1 MGGGMVTP
9 APALV
14 RFTGIQKTYDG
25 EHLVVKNLDLDIR
38 KGEFVT
44 LLGPSGSGK
53 TTTLMMLAGFEVP
66 THGEIYLAD
75 RPIKNMPPHKRDIG
89 MVFQNYALFP
99 HLTIEENVAF
109 PLSVRKINKAE
120 AQERVRT
127 ALRMIKLENLAHRR
141 PGQLSGGQQQ
151 RVALAR
157 ALVFNP
163 QLVLMDE
170 PLGALDKR
178 LREQM
183 QLEIKQLHETM
194 GITVVYVT
202 HDQSEALTM
211 SDRIA
216 VFNDGIVQQIDKPNA
231 LYEHPVNNFVANF
244 IGENNV
250 LAGTVENIE
259 QGYCRVALASGSSV
273 VAQAVN
279 VAGAGAA
286 TSLSVRPERISILT
300 DGAACEGAEPPAG
313 HGAEH
318 RLPRRPRAGRAP
330 GRRQRGVH
338 GQASA
343 GRAWRPEPRPKR
355 APSPSAPK
363 TAWPLIPCNRTLRSA
378 PERSGR
384 DVSSSKTQPHIKKE
398 RRRC

>member
-1 MGGGMVTP
+1 METSMVAP
-9 APALV
+9 ARALV
-14 RFTGIQKTYDG
+14 RFSGVQKTYDG

-38 KGEFVT
+38 KGEFIT

-53 TTTLMMLAGFEVP
+53 TTTLLMLAGFEIP
-66 THGEIYLAD
+66 THGDIYLAD
-75 RPIKNMPPHKRDIG
+75 RRINSMPPHKRDIG

-109 PLSVRKINKAE
+109 PLSVRKVNKVE
-120 AQERVRT
+120 AKERVRA
-127 ALRMIKLENLAHRR
+127 ALRMIKMEALAHRR

-194 GITVVYVT
+194 GITIVYVT

-216 VFNDGIVQQIDKPNA
+216 VFNDGIVQQIDKPNV
-231 LYEHPVNNFVANF
+231 LYEHPVNSFVANF
-244 IGENNV
+244 VGQNNM
-250 LAGTVENIE
+250 LPGIVETIE
-259 QGYCRVALASGSSV
+259 QGYCQVALASGGSV
-273 VAQAVN
+273 MAKAVN
-279 VAGAGAA
+279 VACAGAA
-286 TSLSVRPERISILT
+286 TSLSLRPERIAIVSDQMGRKGPNHLPARVQSTIYLG
-300 DGAACEGAEPPAG
+300 DHALAVLNVAGAPEFMVKLQQGG
-313 HGAEH
+313 HIA
-318 RLPRRPRAGRAP
+318 LS
-330 GRRQRGVH
+330 H
-338 GQASA
+338 GQDVAITF
-343 GRAWRPEPRPKR
+343 RPEDCLALDP
-355 APSPSAPK
+355 
-363 TAWPLIPCNRTLRSA
+363 
-378 PERSGR
+378 
-384 DVSSSKTQPHIKKE
+384 V
-398 RRRC
+398 

>member
-1 MGGGMVTP
+1 MEGGMVTP

-25 EHLVVKNLDLDIR
+25 EHLVVKNLDLEIR

-89 MVFQNYALFP
+89 IVFQNYALFP

-109 PLSVRKINKAE
+109 PLSVRKISKAE
-120 AQERVRT
+120 VRERVRT
-127 ALRMIKLENLAHRR
+127 ALRMIKLENLAQRR

-231 LYEHPVNNFVANF
+231 LYEHPVNSFVANF
-244 IGENNV
+244 VGENNV
-250 LAGTVENIE
+250 LAGTVGNIE
-259 QGYCRVALASGSSV
+259 QGYCRVALASGGSV
-273 VAQAVN
+273 VARAVN

-300 DGAACEGAEPPAG
+300 DGAACEGPNHLPATVQNTIYLG
-313 HGAEH
+313 DHALAVLQVAGNGEFMVKLQPGAHGG
-318 RLPRRPRAGRAP
+318 LS
-330 GRRQRGVH
+330 H
-338 GQASA
+338 GQCVSITF
-343 GRAWRPEPRPKR
+343 RPEDCLALDP
-355 APSPSAPK
+355 
-363 TAWPLIPCNRTLRSA
+363 
-378 PERSGR
+378 
-384 DVSSSKTQPHIKKE
+384 V
-398 RRRC
+398 

>member
-1 MGGGMVTP
+1 MMATAQDMPAAREDAIQGSMAMP
-9 APALV
+9 APILV
-14 RFTGIQKTYDG
+14 RFSGIQKTYDG
-25 EHLVVKNLDLDIR
+25 EHLVVKNLDLDIK
-38 KGEFVT
+38 KGEFIT

-66 THGEIYLAD
+66 TQGEIYLAD

-109 PLSVRKINKAE
+109 PLSVRKTSKAE
-120 AQERVRT
+120 TQERVKA
-127 ALRMIKLENLAHRR
+127 ALRMIKMETLAQRR

-216 VFNDGIVQQIDKPNA
+216 VFNDGIVQQIDRPDA
-231 LYEHPVNNFVANF
+231 LYERPVNSFVANF
-244 IGENNV
+244 VGENNV
-250 LAGTVENIE
+250 LSGTVETTDKD
-259 QGYCRVALASGSSV
+259 YCRVLLAAGGTV
-273 VAQAVN
+273 MARAVN
-279 VAGAGAA
+279 VSGAGAA
-286 TSLSVRPERISILT
+286 TSLSVRPERVAIVP
-300 DGAACEGAEPPAG
+300 DGASSDGAN
-313 HGAEH
+313 
-318 RLPRRPRAGRAP
+318 RLPAKVQNTIYLGDHALAVLDVAGNTEFMVKLQP
-330 GRRQRGVH
+330 GAHDRLRSGESVFI
-338 GQASA
+338 SF
-343 GRAWRPEPRPKR
+343 RPEDCLALDP
-355 APSPSAPK
+355 
-363 TAWPLIPCNRTLRSA
+363 
-378 PERSGR
+378 
-384 DVSSSKTQPHIKKE
+384 V
-398 RRRC
+398 

>member
-1 MGGGMVTP
+1 MLIPTARSSTGQEATTESGMVMP

-14 RFTGIQKTYDG
+14 RFSGIQKTYDG
-25 EHLVVKNLDLDIR
+25 EHLVVKNLDLDIA

-66 THGEIYLAD
+66 TRGEIYLAD
-75 RPIKNMPPHKRDIG
+75 RPVKNTPPHKRDIG

-120 AQERVRT
+120 VQARVRN
-127 ALRMIKLENLAHRR
+127 ALRMIKLENLGQRR
-141 PGQLSGGQQQ
+141 PAQLSGGQQQ

-216 VFNDGIVQQIDKPNA
+216 VFNDGIVQQVDRPNA
-231 LYEHPVNNFVANF
+231 LYEHPVNSFVANF

-250 LAGTVENIE
+250 LVGTVETIE
-259 QGYCRVALASGSSV
+259 GRYCRIALADGASV

-279 VAGAGAA
+279 VAGRGAA
-286 TSLSVRPERISILT
+286 TSLSVRPERISIVT
-300 DGAACEGAEPPAG
+300 DGAAGEGLN
-313 HGAEH
+313 
-318 RLPRRPRAGRAP
+318 RLPATVQNTIYLGDHALAVLAVAGNEEFMVKLAP
-330 GRRQRGVH
+330 GAHEGLSH
-338 GQASA
+338 GQRVSITFQ
-343 GRAWRPEPRPKR
+343 PEDCLALDP
-355 APSPSAPK
+355 
-363 TAWPLIPCNRTLRSA
+363 
-378 PERSGR
+378 
-384 DVSSSKTQPHIKKE
+384 V
-398 RRRC
+398 

>member
-1 MGGGMVTP
+1 MEAGMVTP

-14 RFTGIQKTYDG
+14 RFSGIQKTYDG

-66 THGEIYLAD
+66 THGEIFLAD
-75 RPIKNMPPHKRDIG
+75 RPIKNVPAHKRDIG

-99 HLTIEENVAF
+99 HLTIAENIAF
-109 PLSVRKINKAE
+109 PLSVRNTNKAE
-120 AQERVRT
+120 AQDRVKA
-127 ALRMIKLENLAHRR
+127 ALRMIKMETLAQRR

-216 VFNDGIVQQIDKPNA
+216 VFNDGIVQQIDRPAA
-231 LYEHPVNNFVANF
+231 LYEHPVNSFVAHF

-250 LAGTVENIE
+250 LAGTVETVE
-259 QGYCRVALASGSSV
+259 KQYCRVVLAGGGAV
-273 VAQAVN
+273 TARAVN
-279 VAGAGAA
+279 VSGAGAS
-286 TSLSVRPERISILT
+286 TSLSVRPERIAIIP
-300 DGAACEGAEPPAG
+300 DGTSGDEPN
-313 HGAEH
+313 
-318 RLPRRPRAGRAP
+318 RLPAKVQNTIYLGDHALAVLDVADNREFMVKLQPGTHDSLRAGSLTAGSLRP
-330 GRRQRGVH
+330 GDDVFITF
-338 GQASA
+338 
-343 GRAWRPEPRPKR
+343 RPEDCLALDP
-355 APSPSAPK
+355 
-363 TAWPLIPCNRTLRSA
+363 
-378 PERSGR
+378 
-384 DVSSSKTQPHIKKE
+384 V
-398 RRRC
+398 

>member
-1 MGGGMVTP
+1 MLIPTWCSSTGQEEGMEGGMVTP

-75 RPIKNMPPHKRDIG
+75 RPIKNMPPH
-89 MVFQNYALFP
+89 
-99 HLTIEENVAF
+99 
-109 PLSVRKINKAE
+109 
-120 AQERVRT
+120 
-127 ALRMIKLENLAHRR
+127 
-141 PGQLSGGQQQ
+141 Q

-157 ALVFNP
+157 ALVFKP

-183 QLEIKQLHETM
+183 QLEIKQLHDTM

-231 LYEHPVNNFVANF
+231 LYEHPVNSFVANF

-259 QGYCRVALASGSSV
+259 QGYCSVALASGGSV

-286 TSLSVRPERISILT
+286 TSLSVRPERIFILT
-300 DGAACEGAEPPAG
+300 DGAASEGPN
-313 HGAEH
+313 
-318 RLPRRPRAGRAP
+318 RLPATVQNTIYLGDHALAVLQVAGNEEFMVKLQP
-330 GRRQRGVH
+330 GAHGGLSH
-338 GQASA
+338 GQSVSITF
-343 GRAWRPEPRPKR
+343 RPEDCLALDP
-355 APSPSAPK
+355 
-363 TAWPLIPCNRTLRSA
+363 
-378 PERSGR
+378 
-384 DVSSSKTQPHIKKE
+384 V
-398 RRRC
+398 

>member
-1 MGGGMVTP
+1 
-9 APALV
+9 
-14 RFTGIQKTYDG
+14 
-25 EHLVVKNLDLDIR
+25 
-38 KGEFVT
+38 
-44 LLGPSGSGK
+44 
-53 TTTLMMLAGFEVP
+53 
-66 THGEIYLAD
+66 
-75 RPIKNMPPHKRDIG
+75 
-89 MVFQNYALFP
+89 
-99 HLTIEENVAF
+99 
-109 PLSVRKINKAE
+109 
-120 AQERVRT
+120 
-127 ALRMIKLENLAHRR
+127 LAHRR

-231 LYEHPVNNFVANF
+231 LYEHPVNSFVANF

-259 QGYCRVALASGSSV
+259 QGYCRVALASGGSV
-273 VAQAVN
+273 AAQAVN

-300 DGAACEGAEPPAG
+300 DGAASEGPN
-313 HGAEH
+313 
-318 RLPRRPRAGRAP
+318 RLPATVQNTIYLGDHALAVLRVAGNEEFVVKLQP
-330 GRRQRGVH
+330 GAHGDLSH
-338 GQASA
+338 GQNVSITF
-343 GRAWRPEPRPKR
+343 RPEDCLALDP
-355 APSPSAPK
+355 
-363 TAWPLIPCNRTLRSA
+363 
-378 PERSGR
+378 
-384 DVSSSKTQPHIKKE
+384 V
-398 RRRC
+398 

>member
-1 MGGGMVTP
+1 MLIPTLCSSTGQEEGMEGGMVTP

-25 EHLVVKNLDLDIR
+25 EHLVVKNLDLDIG

-127 ALRMIKLENLAHRR
+127 ALCMIKLENLAQRR
-141 PGQLSGGQQQ
+141 RGG
-151 RVALAR
+151 VAR

-163 QLVLMDE
+163 QLWLMDE

-183 QLEIKQLHETM
+183 QLEIKQLHDTM

-216 VFNDGIVQQIDKPNA
+216 VFNDGIVQQIDKPNT
-231 LYEHPVNNFVANF
+231 LYETPVNSFVANF
-244 IGENNV
+244 VGENNV
-250 LAGTVENIE
+250 LAGIVGNIE
-259 QGYCRVALASGSSV
+259 QGYCRVALASGGSV
-273 VAQAVN
+273 MA
-279 VAGAGAA
+279 
-286 TSLSVRPERISILT
+286 R
-300 DGAACEGAEPPAG
+300 
-313 HGAEH
+313 
-318 RLPRRPRAGRAP
+318 
-330 GRRQRGVH
+330 
-338 GQASA
+338 
-343 GRAWRPEPRPKR
+343 
-355 APSPSAPK
+355 
-363 TAWPLIPCNRTLRSA
+363 
-378 PERSGR
+378 
-384 DVSSSKTQPHIKKE
+384 
-398 RRRC
+398 

>member
-1 MGGGMVTP
+1 MDGGMAAT
-9 APALV
+9 AQALV
-14 RFTGIQKTYDG
+14 RFVGVQKTYDG

-38 KGEFVT
+38 KGEFLT

-109 PLSVRKINKAE
+109 PLAVRGVPKAE
-120 AQERVRT
+120 VRERVRG
-127 ALRMIKLENLAHRR
+127 ALRMIKLEDLARRR

-178 LREQM
+178 LREHM
-183 QLEIKQLHETM
+183 QLEIKHLHETM

-216 VFNDGIVQQIDKPNA
+216 VFNDGIVQQIDRPDA
-231 LYEHPVNNFVANF
+231 LYERPVNSFVANF

-250 LAGTVENIE
+250 LAGTVENI
-259 QGYCRVALASGSSV
+259 QQDYCRVALAHGGTV
-273 VAQAVN
+273 VARAVN
-279 VAGAGAA
+279 VAGAGAQ
-286 TSLSVRPERISILT
+286 TSVSVRPERVTILA
-300 DGAACEGAEPPAG
+300 DGAGADAPN
-313 HGAEH
+313 
-318 RLPRRPRAGRAP
+318 RLPATVKESIYLGDHALAVLQVAGNGEFMVKLPP
-330 GRRQRGVH
+330 GGH
-338 GQASA
+338 AGLGNGQPVSIAF
-343 GRAWRPEPRPKR
+343 RPEDCR
-355 APSPSAPK
+355 ALDP
-363 TAWPLIPCNRTLRSA
+363 
-378 PERSGR
+378 
-384 DVSSSKTQPHIKKE
+384 V
-398 RRRC
+398 

>member
-1 MGGGMVTP
+1 
-9 APALV
+9 
-14 RFTGIQKTYDG
+14 
-25 EHLVVKNLDLDIR
+25 
-38 KGEFVT
+38 
-44 LLGPSGSGK
+44 
-53 TTTLMMLAGFEVP
+53 
-66 THGEIYLAD
+66 
-75 RPIKNMPPHKRDIG
+75 MPPHKRDIG

-109 PLSVRKINKAE
+109 PLSVRKVNKAE
-120 AQERVRT
+120 TQERVKA
-127 ALRMIKLENLAHRR
+127 ALRMIKMENLAQRR

-216 VFNDGIVQQIDKPNA
+216 VFNDGIVQQIDRPDA
-231 LYEHPVNNFVANF
+231 LYERPVNSFVAHF

-250 LAGTVENIE
+250 LAGKVEALDKDT
-259 QGYCRVALASGSSV
+259 CRVVLGAGGAV
-273 VAQAVN
+273 MARAVN
-279 VAGAGAA
+279 IGGVGSA
-286 TSLSVRPERISILT
+286 TSLSVRPERVSILT
-300 DGAACEGAEPPAG
+300 DGAASDGAN
-313 HGAEH
+313 
-318 RLPRRPRAGRAP
+318 RLPATVQNTIYLGDHALAVLDVAGNAEFMVKLQP
-330 GRRQRGVH
+330 GAHDRMRH
-338 GQASA
+338 GESVVITF
-343 GRAWRPEPRPKR
+343 RPEDCLALDP
-355 APSPSAPK
+355 
-363 TAWPLIPCNRTLRSA
+363 
-378 PERSGR
+378 
-384 DVSSSKTQPHIKKE
+384 V
-398 RRRC
+398 

>member
-1 MGGGMVTP
+1 MEAGMVTP

-14 RFTGIQKTYDG
+14 RFSGIQKTYDG
-25 EHLVVKNLDLDIR
+25 EHLVVKNLDLDIA

-66 THGEIYLAD
+66 TRGEIYLAD
-75 RPIKNMPPHKRDIG
+75 RPVKNTPPHKRDIG

-120 AQERVRT
+120 VQARVRN
-127 ALRMIKLENLAHRR
+127 ALRMIKLENLGQRR
-141 PGQLSGGQQQ
+141 PAQLSGGQQQ

-216 VFNDGIVQQIDKPNA
+216 VFNDGIVQQID
-231 LYEHPVNNFVANF
+231 
-244 IGENNV
+244 
-250 LAGTVENIE
+250 
-259 QGYCRVALASGSSV
+259 
-273 VAQAVN
+273 
-279 VAGAGAA
+279 
-286 TSLSVRPERISILT
+286 RPER
-300 DGAACEGAEPPAG
+300 AV
-313 HGAEH
+313 
-318 RLPRRPRAGRAP
+318 RAP
-330 GRRQRGVH
+330 GEQLCRQLHRREQRAVRH
-338 GQASA
+338 RRERSRRTIAASA
-343 GRAWRPEPRPKR
+343 LADGGARGRTGGQRIRRGRADLPVGAAGADRHHD
-355 APSPSAPK
+355 
-363 TAWPLIPCNRTLRSA
+363 RTGPPA
-378 PERSGR
+378 R
-384 DVSSSKTQPHIKKE
+384 DRTGC
-398 RRRC
+398 RRRCRTPSISATTHWPCSMSPATRSSWSSFSRARMKA

>member
-1 MGGGMVTP
+1 MPIPTWRSSTGQEEGMEGGMVTP

-14 RFTGIQKTYDG
+14 RFSGIQKTYDG
-25 EHLVVKNLDLDIR
+25 EHLVVKNLDLDIG

-183 QLEIKQLHETM
+183 QL
-194 GITVVYVT
+194 
-202 HDQSEALTM
+202 
-211 SDRIA
+211 
-216 VFNDGIVQQIDKPNA
+216 
-231 LYEHPVNNFVANF
+231 
-244 IGENNV
+244 
-250 LAGTVENIE
+250 
-259 QGYCRVALASGSSV
+259 
-273 VAQAVN
+273 
-279 VAGAGAA
+279 
-286 TSLSVRPERISILT
+286 
-300 DGAACEGAEPPAG
+300 
-313 HGAEH
+313 
-318 RLPRRPRAGRAP
+318 
-330 GRRQRGVH
+330 
-338 GQASA
+338 
-343 GRAWRPEPRPKR
+343 
-355 APSPSAPK
+355 
-363 TAWPLIPCNRTLRSA
+363 
-378 PERSGR
+378 
-384 DVSSSKTQPHIKKE
+384 
-398 RRRC
+398 

>member
-1 MGGGMVTP
+1 MEGSVVSP
-9 APALV
+9 ASALV
-14 RFTGIQKTYDG
+14 RFAGVQKTYDG
-25 EHLVVKNLDLDIR
+25 ENLVVKKLDLDIK

-66 THGEIYLAD
+66 TQGEIYLTD
-75 RPIKNMPPHKRDIG
+75 RPIKNVPPHKRDIG

-109 PLSVRKINKAE
+109 PLSVRKVAKVEIKD
-120 AQERVRT
+120 RVIS
-127 ALRMIKLENLAHRR
+127 ALRMIKMESLAQRR

-183 QLEIKQLHETM
+183 QLEIKHLHETM
-194 GITVVYVT
+194 GITIVYVT

-216 VFNDGIVQQIDKPNA
+216 VFNDGIVQQIDRPDA
-231 LYEHPVNNFVANF
+231 LYERPVNSFVANF
-244 IGENNV
+244 VGENNV
-250 LAGTVENIE
+250 LAGTVESIE
-259 QGYCRVALASGSSV
+259 SGYCRVALNSGGSAIAKAVSV
-273 VAQAVN
+273 TR
-279 VAGAGAA
+279 AGAP
-286 TSLSVRPERISILT
+286 TSLSVRPERVSISANSDA
-300 DGAACEGAEPPAG
+300 DGRNCLKAKVKSTIYLGDHALVVLEAAGNDEFMVKLQAGAQGELCG
-313 HGAEH
+313 
-318 RLPRRPRAGRAP
+318 
-330 GRRQRGVH
+330 
-338 GQASA
+338 
-343 GRAWRPEPRPKR
+343 K
-355 APSPSAPK
+355 
-363 TAWPLIPCNRTLRSA
+363 
-378 PERSGR
+378 R
-384 DVSSSKTQPHIKKE
+384 DVFISFHRDDCLALDPV
-398 RRRC
+398 

>member
-1 MGGGMVTP
+1 MESSMAT
-9 APALV
+9 PALV
-14 RFTGIQKTYDG
+14 RFSGVQKTYDG
-25 EHLVVKNLDLDIR
+25 EHIVVKNLDLDIK

-66 THGEIYLAD
+66 TQGEIYLAN
-75 RPIKNMPPHKRDIG
+75 RPIKNVPAYKRDIG

-109 PLSVRKINKAE
+109 PLSVRRVDKTE
-120 AQERVRT
+120 AKDRVAA
-127 ALRMIKLENLAHRR
+127 ALRMIEMEAFARRR

-183 QLEIKQLHETM
+183 QLEIKQLHTDM

-216 VFNDGIVQQIDKPNA
+216 VFNDGAVQQVATPSV
-231 LYEHPVNNFVANF
+231 LYESPANSFVANF
-244 IGENNV
+244 VGENNV
-250 LAGTVENIE
+250 LTGIVESME
-259 QGYCRVALASGSSV
+259 QGYCHVSLAAGGSV
-273 VAQAVN
+273 VARAVH
-279 VAGAGAA
+279 VAGVGAR
-286 TSLSVRPERISILT
+286 TSLSVRPERISILKDDSPCSNGPNQLSAT
-300 DGAACEGAEPPAG
+300 VKGTIYLGDHVLVVLEIAG
-313 HGAEH
+313 DEEFMVK
-318 RLPRRPRAGRAP
+318 L
-330 GRRQRGVH
+330 QRGTH
-338 GQASA
+338 EDLRRGQRVSISFSA
-343 GRAWRPEPRPKR
+343 EDCLALDP
-355 APSPSAPK
+355 
-363 TAWPLIPCNRTLRSA
+363 
-378 PERSGR
+378 
-384 DVSSSKTQPHIKKE
+384 VSSKPGLA
-398 RRRC
+398 